1 MYIII
6 IISRSIFV
14 DKKLRVCVCDE
25 KQSKIISQKNN
36 GNVQNANELLM
47 RRRFFPLFWNF
58 LKTKKWLIDI
68 LEFNVVC
75 GFVYTKGRN

>member
-1 MYIII
+1 MKAFESILNFSLNVFCMYIII

-47 RRRFFPLFWNF
+47 RRRFFPLF
-58 LKTKKWLIDI
+58 
-68 LEFNVVC
+68 
-75 GFVYTKGRN
+75 